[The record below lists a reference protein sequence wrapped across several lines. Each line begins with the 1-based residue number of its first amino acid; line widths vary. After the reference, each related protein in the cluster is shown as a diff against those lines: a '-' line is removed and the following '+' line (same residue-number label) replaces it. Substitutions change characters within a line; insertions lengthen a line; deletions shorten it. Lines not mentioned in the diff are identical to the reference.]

1 MSPNRPKTRI
11 AIVGG
16 GISGIAQGI
25 RIKEAV
31 GDRVELTV
39 SDLAGV
45 WTEVSA
51 DRVNFGFSRLDNRKS
66 RVAWW
71 DMEGLEMAWSG

>member
-1 MSPNRPKTRI
+1 LKKNRSTTALNRVSPASADQMSPNRPKTRI

-39 SDLAGV
+39 SDLAGE
-45 WTEVSA
+45 WTESASA
-51 DRVNFGFSRLDNRKS
+51 DRVNFGFPS
-66 RVAWW
+66 V
-71 DMEGLEMAWSG
+71 